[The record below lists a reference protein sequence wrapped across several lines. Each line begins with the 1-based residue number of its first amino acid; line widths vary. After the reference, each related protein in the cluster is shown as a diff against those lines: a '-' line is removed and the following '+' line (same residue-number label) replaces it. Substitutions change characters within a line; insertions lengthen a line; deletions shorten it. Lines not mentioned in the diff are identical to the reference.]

1 LSQPPIDIRP
11 CDLKIVQ
18 QILRNTLP
26 VNAKVWVFGS
36 RATWKTKKSSD
47 LDLAIDAGRPLT
59 REENSTLEEIFD
71 ESDLP
76 YKVDMVDMHI
86 VSDTFKTI
94 IERDMVE
101 LWIWTVVH
109 K

>member
-1 LSQPPIDIRP
+1 MSQPPIDIRP

-101 LWIWTVVH
+101 LWICRSVP
-109 K
+109 

>member
-1 LSQPPIDIRP
+1 MSQPPIDIRP

-36 RATWKTKKSSD
+36 RSTWKTKKSSD

>member
-1 LSQPPIDIRP
+1 MSQPPIDIRP